1 MAQIET
7 AVNPTDMPNPQTL
20 RDLVVD
26 VLVSRITIGLFG
38 LTFLAFGGLGVALS
52 PASQAGLAFGDL
64 LIGLSMPAAAVT
76 HYDYVA
82 ERNTDPAL
90 RAAALRRSTAIWSL
104 ELGDRIEARKR
115 LFTLSELGVDPAE
128 AASIHAEI
136 GALFDE
142 QQRPRQ
148 AARHYQKAHDLH
160 PEGAVAASRLVRAA
174 EILQREGLDTRALQ
188 AWSQLAKTHSKQR
201 TRADV
206 GRAQIYLAQGDE
218 QRALG
223 LFERAEAGSQDI
235 AALSRLGAATCLERL
250 GNLDEA
256 LAALDASDLP
266 SDVLELRASEII
278 DRADRWEGARSD
290 DAE

>member
-1 MAQIET
+1 
-7 AVNPTDMPNPQTL
+7 VNAPEIVKPRTL
-20 RDLVVD
+20 RDLVAD
-26 VLVSRITIGLFG
+26 VLVSQISVGLLGFMV
-38 LTFLAFGGLGVALS
+38 LAFAGLGVALS
-52 PASQAGLAFGDL
+52 PASRAGLAFGDL
-64 LIGLSMPAAAVT
+64 LAGLSLPSAAAT

-82 ERNTDPAL
+82 ERNVDPEL
-90 RAAALRRSTAIWSL
+90 RAEALRRSTAIWSL

-115 LFTLSELGVDPAE
+115 LFLLAELGVDAPE

-160 PEGAVAASRLVRAA
+160 PDGGVAARRLVRAA
-174 EILQREGLDTRALQ
+174 EILQREGLDTLALL
-188 AWSQLAKTHSKQR
+188 AWSQLAKTHPEHR

-206 GRAQIYLAQGDE
+206 GRAQIYLARGEE

-223 LFERAEAGSQDI
+223 LFERAEGGSQDI

-266 SDVLELRASEII
+266 SEVLELRAGHII

-290 DAE
+290 VAE